1 MPFGLELRSVIV
13 GLLLAYF
20 LIPWVQSMLVN
31 RGVRKEANA

>member
-1 MPFGLELRSVIV
+1 MPFGLDIKSVIA